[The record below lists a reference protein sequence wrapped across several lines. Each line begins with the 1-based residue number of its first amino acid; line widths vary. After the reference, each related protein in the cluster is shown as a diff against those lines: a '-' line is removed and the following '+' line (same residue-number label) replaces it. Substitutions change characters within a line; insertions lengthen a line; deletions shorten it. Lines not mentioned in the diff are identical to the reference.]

1 MKTGLLFLVAV
12 VSFAQ
17 SSLDV
22 TSGLQGMV
30 DRHLT
35 EVAKK
40 LLDARSAHVAQ
51 IRTPDA
57 VRERQDYIRRKLIE
71 EIGGFPEKTP
81 LNAVITST
89 LQRDGYTVEKL
100 IFESQPRYYVTA
112 SVFVPAT
119 SRGPYPAVLGTAGHS
134 LDGKATDIYQ
144 RAWISLAKRGF
155 LVLAYDPPGQGE
167 RLEYL
172 DPATGKSRLPGGGTG
187 EHSMAAAQCLL
198 TNTNIAR

>member
-1 MKTGLLFLVAV
+1 LKAALLFLVTV

-17 SSLDV
+17 PSLDV

-35 EVAKK
+35 EVAIK
-40 LLDARSAHVAQ
+40 LLESRSARVSQ

-89 LQRDGYTVEKL
+89 LQRDGYRVEKL

-119 SRGPYPAVLGTAGHS
+119 GRPPYPAVLGTAGHS

-144 RAWISLAKRGF
+144 RAWISLAKRVGIG
-155 LVLAYDPPGQGE
+155 L
-167 RLEYL
+167 R
-172 DPATGKSRLPGGGTG
+172 PARAGR
-187 EHSMAAAQCLL
+187 AV
-198 TNTNIAR
+198 